1 MSSASIALLFLSIL
15 ILQCTTAP
23 APFPEVLSD
32 LSQIY
37 NNITSNDPA
46 PVNGPSPSNNGTT
59 TPALGF
65 AYLCTRQLSPA
76 AGIGGA
82 ALVMTGFA
90 YAFMGKRAYFPS
102 LFLSGFYTIGLI
114 TFVLLDICQMKWH
127 SFGPYADWIYLF
139 LIAPMAVGGG
149 FAFQKF
155 SQVGIVCM
163 GALNGF
169 LFFMEHMALVIGTA
183 FVGGFMVSVGT
194 DLFACAGFVEIV
206 NRCIDGTPPKTS
218 EIVGPAWALVAV
230 AVAIGAAA
238 FYVQTRSSPPPPPD
252 IVNNPAY
259 WLFGA
264 IPPSMPSPTWFLM
277 PSNKP
282 PSAPQ
287 PAAAASEWSIWSI
300 INPFGWKW

>member
-46 PVNGPSPSNNGTT
+46 PVNGPSPSNNGTI

-65 AYLCTRQLSPA
+65 AYLWSRRKIKSHLVTRQLSPA

-127 SFGPYADWIYLF
+127 SFGPYADWIYLL

-169 LFFMEHMALVIGTA
+169 VWSCLFLFTGLGSSLAQSTHLIFTLAVIGMGTATVFFMEHMALVIGTA
-183 FVGGFMVSVGT
+183 FVGGMVSVGT
-194 DLFACAGFVEIV
+194 DLFACAG
-206 NRCIDGTPPKTS
+206 
-218 EIVGPAWALVAV
+218 
-230 AVAIGAAA
+230 
-238 FYVQTRSSPPPPPD
+238 
-252 IVNNPAY
+252 
-259 WLFGA
+259 
-264 IPPSMPSPTWFLM
+264 
-277 PSNKP
+277 
-282 PSAPQ
+282 
-287 PAAAASEWSIWSI
+287 
-300 INPFGWKW
+300 